1 MLKKMLKKVMNFLK
15 FFLILRFSKKQV
27 AYICE
32 NIENHIEE

>member
-27 AYICE
+27 ANFAKILK
-32 NIENHIEE
+32 II

>member
-27 AYICE
+27 AYILR